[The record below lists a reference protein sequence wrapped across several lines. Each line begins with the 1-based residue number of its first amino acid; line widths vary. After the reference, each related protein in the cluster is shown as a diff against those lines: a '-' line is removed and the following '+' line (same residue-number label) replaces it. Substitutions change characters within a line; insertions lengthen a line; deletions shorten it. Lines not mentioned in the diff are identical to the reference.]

1 MLPANGGLGSGEPF
15 GSLGLGLPPEEP
27 DDELDDEELDDEEL
41 EELDDDELV
50 ELVLVLDDVPA
61 PESSMRIS

>member
-15 GSLGLGLPPEEP
+15 GSLGLGLP
-27 DDELDDEELDDEEL
+27 LEELDDEEL
-41 EELDDDELV
+41 EDELDEDELDDDELV